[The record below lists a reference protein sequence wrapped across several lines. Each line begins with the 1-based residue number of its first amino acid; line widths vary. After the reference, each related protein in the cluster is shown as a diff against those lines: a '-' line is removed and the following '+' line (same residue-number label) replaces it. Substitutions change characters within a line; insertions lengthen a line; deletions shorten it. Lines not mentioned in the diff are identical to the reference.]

1 MQSSRIPQTRS
12 FAVAAA
18 GSGLRSS
25 LLALLAFPWAVHAI
39 VVAMSALGA
48 HPLSG
53 RLSAAL
59 VLIAGMALTCAIP
72 YVGMKRAA
80 GGGVRVSAA
89 PGGGVEPPMNGARV
103 ERSETALGVLGFT
116 PGEDHGGGGPAGM
129 KWEGMYRPLKIL
141 SNLLTVAACVAFFTA
156 FLASI
161 LFPVVAYDAIAYRL
175 PTIASWLDAGRI
187 AWVPTDDP
195 VRNGYPMGQ
204 EAVSAVLAALTGSMR
219 FVGATSFV
227 HVAAGAAAIWL
238 LCEECGIRRPFAR
251 AAGATFVLVPMV
263 LLNAPSGYVDAAF
276 AGAVISLLC
285 LVALCLSMETLDTG
299 LVAITGI
306 AAANV
311 LSLKGTG
318 LPFFAVVA
326 AASLVFAVAKRRG
339 ARMALA
345 IPFAAPGAFWAL
357 RNVLHTKN
365 PFWPV
370 ELRLLG
376 HTVLPGVGSA
386 DQILDT
392 LHNTPLRLASASEGV
407 RILSTWFELNG
418 PARDFDD
425 RMAGLGIA
433 WVLVALPAIVAVVV
447 QFARRRTPE
456 LRAPVIAI
464 ALTAVCFALQPMR
477 WWPRYAIWVWG
488 AGALS
493 LGVVAE
499 QWIRRGHGR
508 RLIMGFGA
516 FSVLMVTEGA
526 LALWHAN
533 GANLALE
540 RGSFYDPRHAR
551 NAVSWVDSK
560 FWSLGLDE
568 KKVICRGDWKPG
580 TDNGNLDGV
589 FAQLTPRPRVHLVS
603 DDSGNWQK
611 VRNGFQE
618 AGCTDLLLFRGSPV
632 LPLAAQDEQVSVERA
647 VAFDPLFLVRRRA
660 PVLVGT
666 LDRRL
671 P

>member
-1 MQSSRIPQTRS
+1 MSE
-12 FAVAAA
+12 
-18 GSGLRSS
+18 GSGES
-25 LLALLAFPWAVHAI
+25 
-39 VVAMSALGA
+39 
-48 HPLSG
+48 
-53 RLSAAL
+53 
-59 VLIAGMALTCAIP
+59 
-72 YVGMKRAA
+72 
-80 GGGVRVSAA
+80 
-89 PGGGVEPPMNGARV
+89 
-103 ERSETALGVLGFT
+103 
-116 PGEDHGGGGPAGM
+116 GPAGM
-129 KWEGMYRPLKIL
+129 NESGRAGPYRPVTLL

-156 FLASI
+156 FLASV
-161 LFPVVAYDAIAYRL
+161 LLPVVAYDAIAYRL

-204 EAVSAVLAALTGSMR
+204 EAVSAVLAAMTGSMR
-219 FVGATSFV
+219 FVGATSFI
-227 HVAAGAAAIWL
+227 HVAAGAVAIWL
-238 LCEECGIRRPFAR
+238 VCEECGIRRPLAR
-251 AAGATFVLVPMV
+251 AAGATFVLAPMV

-285 LVALCLSMETLDTG
+285 LIALCMSMETLDAG
-299 LVAITGI
+299 LIAITGI

-318 LPFFAVVA
+318 LPFVAVVGTA
-326 AASLVFAVAKRRG
+326 AIVVALAKRHV

-345 IPFAAPGAFWAL
+345 VPFAAPGAFWVL

-392 LHNTPLRLASASEGV
+392 LHNTPPSLASANEAV
-407 RILSTWFELNG
+407 RILSTWLELNG
-418 PARDFDD
+418 PAGDFDD

-433 WVLVALPAIVAVVV
+433 WVAVALPAIVVVLVEFV
-447 QFARRRTPE
+447 QRRTPE

-464 ALTAVCFALQPMR
+464 VLTAVCFAVQPMR
-477 WWPRYAIWVWG
+477 WWPRYVLWVWG
-488 AGALS
+488 AGAVS

-499 QWIRRGHGR
+499 QWLRRGHGH
-508 RLIMGFGA
+508 RLIVGVSA
-516 FSVLMVTEGA
+516 FSFLAIGEGA

-540 RGSFYDPRHAR
+540 RGSFYDPRRAR
-551 NAVSWVDSK
+551 NAISWVDPK
-560 FWSLGLDE
+560 FWSLGLGE

-589 FAQLTPRPRVHLVS
+589 FAQLAPRPRVHIVS

-632 LPLAAQDEQVSVERA
+632 VPLAVQDEQVSVERA
-647 VAFDPLFLVRRRA
+647 VAFDPLFIVRRRA

-666 LDRRL
+666 LDRR
-671 P
+671 PP